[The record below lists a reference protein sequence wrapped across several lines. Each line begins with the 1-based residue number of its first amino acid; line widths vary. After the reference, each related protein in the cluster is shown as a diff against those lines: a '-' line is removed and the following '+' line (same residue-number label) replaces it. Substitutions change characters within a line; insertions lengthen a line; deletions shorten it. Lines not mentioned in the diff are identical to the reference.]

1 MRAREFVAESALTT
15 DQKNAMPDT
24 SSVGVPGTD
33 IGPSNAYHKYRLG
46 VHMAGSPE
54 DLHPYDRDGVL
65 ADDMVFIGYS
75 DADNDII
82 DNSVKSF
89 GYKHKKLS
97 SKGSREN
104 ADTHTRSPIAGVK
117 KNRYGV

>member
-1 MRAREFVAESALTT
+1 MRAREFVAESALNT
-15 DQKNAMPDT
+15 DQESAMPDT
-24 SSVGVPGTD
+24 SSVGVPSTAV
-33 IGPSNAYHKYRLG
+33 GPSNYYHKYRLG

-75 DADNDII
+75 DADNEII

-97 SKGSREN
+97 SKGSNEN
-104 ADTHTRSPIAGVK
+104 SDTHTRSPIASVK